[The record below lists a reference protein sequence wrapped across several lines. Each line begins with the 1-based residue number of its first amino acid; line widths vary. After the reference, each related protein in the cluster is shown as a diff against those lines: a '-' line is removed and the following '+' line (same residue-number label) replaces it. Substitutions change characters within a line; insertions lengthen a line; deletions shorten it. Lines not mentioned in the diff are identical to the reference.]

1 MRERSISVTEA
12 ARNFADC
19 VARVRYQGV
28 SYQLLK
34 NGVPVARLVPESE
47 ELVAEALGKQDARR
61 RKRQKQYEEQAKK
74 TAASSD
80 ASQSESQA
88 ATALPQSRSLQW

>member
-1 MRERSISVTEA
+1 MRERSITVTEA

-28 SYQLLK
+28 SFQLLK

-47 ELVAEALGKQDARR
+47 ELVAEAQGRQDARR
-61 RKRQKQYEEQAKK
+61 WQRLKQFDERVKK
-74 TAASSD
+74 AARP
-80 ASQSESQA
+80 
-88 ATALPQSRSLQW
+88 TVVQSRSLQW

>member
-1 MRERSISVTEA
+1 MVRERSITVTEA

-28 SYQLLK
+28 SFQLLK

-47 ELVAEALGKQDARR
+47 ELVAEALGRQDARR
-61 RKRQKQYEEQAKK
+61 WQRLKQFDERVKK
-74 TAASSD
+74 
-80 ASQSESQA
+80 ASQPA
-88 ATALPQSRSLQW
+88 VAPSRSLQW

>member
-1 MRERSISVTEA
+1 MTEA

-34 NGVPVARLVPESE
+34 NGVPVARLVPENE
-47 ELVAEALGKQDARR
+47 ELVAEVLGQQDARR
-61 RKRQKQYEEQAKK
+61 QKRQKQQEARSTKAVSTAGAK
-74 TAASSD
+74 
-80 ASQSESQA
+80 ESQ
-88 ATALPQSRSLQW
+88 PQPDAMPSNSLQW